1 MKKALLILSFVVVGV
16 IDINAGLFVHTRDE
30 FEDDFPDHYP
40 GRICMKDGTVRDFPA
55 IRIWYTLDDE
65 IWAWTNVE
73 EFNKVT
79 IDVDDVE
86 WVEVWNAKAPDKKY
100 RCFKFR
106 HGLYTGTYIII
117 NEVNNFRIMS
127 NYCYFNI
134 EDNGNLK
141 YHTYTVRTYNGQ
153 YYTTETKGLP
163 YVYVLN
169 TLKDKISWG
178 YGFFVE
184 EGFVALP
191 SDIGLHV
198 KSAVKGDKNLQK
210 KVSAIKKDWTMELL
224 IDILS
229 QYNPSK

>member
-1 MKKALLILSFVVVGV
+1 MKKNILFLFLVIVG
-16 IDINAGLFVHTRDE
+16 ITEANAGLFVHTRSD

-40 GRICMKDGTVRDFPA
+40 GRICLKDGTIKEFPA
-55 IRIWYTLDDE
+55 IRIWYTLDNE

-79 IDVDDVE
+79 LDVDDVE
-86 WVEVWNAKAPDKKY
+86 WVEVWNAKTPEKKY
-100 RCFKFR
+100 RCFKYH

-117 NEVNNFRIMS
+117 KEVNNFRIMS

-134 EDNGNLK
+134 EDNGNLR

-153 YYTTETKGLP
+153 YYTTDVKGIP
-163 YVYVLN
+163 SVFIVN
-169 TLKDKISWG
+169 MLKDKISWG
-178 YGFFVE
+178 YGMFSE
-184 EGFVALP
+184 EGTVVLP
-191 SDIGLHV
+191 KRLTSSV
-198 KSAVKGDKNLQK
+198 KSLVKGDKALQN
-210 KVSAIKKDWTMELL
+210 KVAAIKEDWTMELL